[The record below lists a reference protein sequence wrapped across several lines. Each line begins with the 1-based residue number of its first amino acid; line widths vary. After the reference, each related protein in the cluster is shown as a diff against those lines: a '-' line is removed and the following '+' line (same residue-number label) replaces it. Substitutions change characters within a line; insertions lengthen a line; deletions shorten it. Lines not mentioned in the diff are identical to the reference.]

1 MNQPYKKGNC
11 LSRKKPII
19 TNRNQAYFAKM
30 SGCGLQE
37 VIFYSSSLFTKTPF
51 VSYSLFQ
58 PLLHIS
64 STHNE
69 EGNNERYDRIVGL
82 SSSFMAWAKINSG
95 ESLFCFRFGNDLG
108 NFNSFFLLKI

>member
-37 VIFYSSSLFTKTPF
+37 EADTKIDIVCQWKLSLRD
-51 VSYSLFQ
+51 
-58 PLLHIS
+58 I
-64 STHNE
+64 
-69 EGNNERYDRIVGL
+69 L
-82 SSSFMAWAKINSG
+82 SG
-95 ESLFCFRFGNDLG
+95 
-108 NFNSFFLLKI
+108 